1 MNDKIKINLQMAGAS
16 YPLTINREDEEMVR
30 EAAKQVD
37 IRLNA
42 YREHYQ
48 NVSLERIIAMVAYQ
62 FALENLQLKDRND
75 TEPYTAKITDRGIGD
90 LFQGTISYNPSVGS
104 VKERNSRTVQKFAL
118 HQSKL
123 LCSAFLFI
131 H

>member
-1 MNDKIKINLQMAGAS
+1 MNDKTKINLQMAGAS

-48 NVSLERIIAMVAYQ
+48 NVSLERIIALVAYQ
-62 FALENLQLKDRND
+62 SALENLQLKDRND
-75 TEPYTAKITDRGIGD
+75 TEPYTAKI
-90 LFQGTISYNPSVGS
+90 
-104 VKERNSRTVQKFAL
+104 KELTEVLETYFKEQ
-118 HQSKL
+118 
-123 LCSAFLFI
+123 
-131 H
+131 

>member
-1 MNDKIKINLQMAGAS
+1 MNDKIKINLQMAGAA

-37 IRLNA
+37 IRINA

-48 NVSLERIIAMVAYQ
+48 NISLERIIAMVAYQ

-75 TEPYTAKITDRGIGD
+75 TEPYTAKKRTDGSIGD
-90 LFQGTISYNPSVGS
+90 LFQGTI
-104 VKERNSRTVQKFAL
+104 RND
-118 HQSKL
+118 L
-123 LCSAFLFI
+123 LSGW
-131 H
+131 

>member
-75 TEPYTAKITDRGIGD
+75 TEPYTAKNKGTDRGIGD
-90 LFQGTISYNPSVGS
+90 LFQKNN
-104 VKERNSRTVQKFAL
+104 KL
-118 HQSKL
+118 QSLK
-123 LCSAFLFI
+123 SGR
-131 H
+131 